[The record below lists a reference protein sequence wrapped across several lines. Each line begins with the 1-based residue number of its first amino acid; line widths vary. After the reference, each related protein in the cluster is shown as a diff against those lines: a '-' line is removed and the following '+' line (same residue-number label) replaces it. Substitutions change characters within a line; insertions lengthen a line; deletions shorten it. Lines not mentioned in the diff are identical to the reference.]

1 MSNVPDARDPQNS
14 ERRNRERWIPLSTI
28 YYLAIASGIGTSA
41 HYLPDLAGPAP
52 DWVRNGARLIGGCCR
67 VPPATIHR
75 LASIVGLPEQS
86 TIH

>member
-41 HYLPDLAGPAP
+41 HYLPDLAGPVSLGLATFLTL
-52 DWVRNGARLIGGCCR
+52 DR
-67 VPPATIHR
+67 VTRQIR
-75 LASIVGLPEQS
+75 
-86 TIH
+86 